1 MMTQPAHWRSYQT
14 FCQKC
19 LHLESP
25 GMKIECQI
33 LYQAKKERR
42 FKVLAKIGS
51 DRLGTEIGKNRGD
64 SDDEDEAQFWCHSV
78 WGSEDLMCYGEE
90 SNEQNVNDKK
100 RQLFLKFW
108 VC

>member
-1 MMTQPAHWRSYQT
+1 MMTRPAHWRSCQI

-64 SDDEDEAQFWCHSV
+64 SDDEDEAQLWCHLE

-90 SNEQNVNDKK
+90 SNEQNGNDKK
-100 RQLFLKFW
+100 RQFFF
-108 VC
+108 